1 VQDELR
7 EREQEVASLTAAVK
21 SYEAQFDGLQTILI
35 AKVSQCNR
43 LAGEVK
49 DICKQLRQAEVAAA
63 SDHASMTHQLEQ
75 LSDRVAELEDDLA
88 EEKQRGE
95 QLEVQL
101 AATSA
106 KVCTGCAAIVST
118 ACQVCVWQ
126 ALQAVNVPF
135 VGWAGAYGPT
145 GPTKQAPSISAPLS
159 MRLPS
164 LSGND
169 CRLPGL

>member
-21 SYEAQFDGLQTILI
+21 SYE
-35 AKVSQCNR
+35 SQCNR

-101 AATSA
+101 AVTSA

-145 GPTKQAPSISAPLS
+145 GPTKQAPGISAPLS